1 MIPTSRPRCPTADQC
16 RAQSET
22 IGTILLIGVV
32 VVAIGTFGAFF
43 LSDFADESA
52 PLVSITV
59 DGNESTANVSHAG
72 GTTVP
77 AGELSVTVSQ
87 GSTTERYVL
96 DEDDPNSD
104 FVKGSDP
111 SQFAPG
117 DRWEFDVSDQPLVA
131 DERITVRLIHVPSN
145 EVVDSERY
153 TFAD

>member
-22 IGTILLIGVV
+22 IGTVLLIGVV

-43 LSDFADESA
+43 LSDFADEGA
-52 PLVSITV
+52 PLASISV
-59 DGNESTANVSHAG
+59 DGNQTTMNISHSG
-72 GTTVP
+72 GERIAT
-77 AGELSVTVSQ
+77 EDLRITVSQ
-87 GSTTERYVL
+87 PGNSKAYTFENNGTQVRVSVPDTE
-96 DEDDPNSD
+96 
-104 FVKGSDP
+104 FK
-111 SQFAPG
+111 PG
-117 DRWEFDVSDQPLVA
+117 DRWRFDADSFEP